1 MSGADGTVRVGA
13 FTIIESIGLALR
25 PTICGNRP
33 GWRNQADAVDSKSI
47 GGNSVRVRIPL
58 PAPTESM
65 TPQIRTHW
73 RLLVTTFRYTFRRG
87 GGAGGGDL
95 RSGLR

>member
-1 MSGADGTVRVGA
+1 MAAEFKEVVSGADGTVRVGA

-58 PAPTESM
+58 PA
-65 TPQIRTHW
+65 R
-73 RLLVTTFRYTFRRG
+73 
-87 GGAGGGDL
+87 
-95 RSGLR
+95 